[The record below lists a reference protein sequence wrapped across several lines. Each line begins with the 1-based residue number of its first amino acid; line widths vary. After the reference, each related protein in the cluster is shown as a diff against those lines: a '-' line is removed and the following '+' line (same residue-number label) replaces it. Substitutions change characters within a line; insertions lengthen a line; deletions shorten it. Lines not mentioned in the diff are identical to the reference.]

1 MTDGETPRL
10 IREVDVSDNPQE
22 TVRELQELVI
32 AYAKQETLEPLKGL
46 GKFAGW
52 RIAAAVLLGLGFAF
66 AEIGLLRVL
75 QEETG
80 TALTGNWSWV
90 PYAATIGVAAIF
102 VAIFGFLAR
111 RRTK

>member
-1 MTDGETPRL
+1 
-10 IREVDVSDNPQE
+10 VDVADNPQE
-22 TVRELQELVI
+22 TVRELQELVV

-46 GKFAGW
+46 GKYAGW

-66 AEIGLLRVL
+66 VEIGLLRVL

-90 PYAATIGVAAIF
+90 PYAVTIAVAVI
-102 VAIFGFLAR
+102 VASVFIVLAR
-111 RRTK
+111 RRQK